1 MASVKH
7 AKAHLLVMY
16 ANTPPKFLTWWK
28 LNELSTCEDASVSAA
43 PAADGRAAPGEESG
57 EKAVDIIFI
66 LPFPVASAIMLPPP
80 LKRSMLSS
88 RSGTVTKVKDPA
100 RAIIRGKA
108 ITRSLDERLIKEV
121 LLDIED
127 MV

>member
-80 LKRSMLSS
+80 RKRSMLSS

>member
-1 MASVKH
+1 MKH

-80 LKRSMLSS
+80 RKRSMLSS